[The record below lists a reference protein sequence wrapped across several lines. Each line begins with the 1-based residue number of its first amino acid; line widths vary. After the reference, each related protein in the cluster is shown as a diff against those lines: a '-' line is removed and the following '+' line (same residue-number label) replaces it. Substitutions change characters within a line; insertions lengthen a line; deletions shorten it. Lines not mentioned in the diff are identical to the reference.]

1 MKQAFLFMCT
11 LLLSSQMKAQS
22 SNDIGKIALS
32 VVMPENIEGLNS
44 SQLSM
49 IETKISQIVTSAG
62 LGASGYNNSFI
73 IYPKFAVY
81 ETNVVE
87 GDMQNLTVI
96 TSELSLFIKQY
107 DNNIMY
113 ATISKTLKGSGK
125 TKELALTNAISKIP
139 TNDPEFAKFIETS
152 KTKIVK
158 YYEEKCEDIIKKSDS
173 FVKMQKYEDALGL
186 LMSIPEEVSSCHNQ
200 IQLRSITAYKAF
212 QTQKCSEILQKAKT
226 TLAGS
231 DYVGALN
238 ILSEI
243 DPSATCFNEA
253 QMIAQKAEDK
263 VTALEKKQW
272 DFQMQQYKDGISLE
286 KQRVNAIKDIAIA
299 YYKRKP
305 RTINYN
311 IIVR

>member
-1 MKQAFLFMCT
+1 MKLAFLFICT
-11 LLLSSQMKAQS
+11 LLLSFALKAQT

-44 SQLSM
+44 SQLSK

-62 LGASGYNNSFI
+62 LGASGFNNSFI

-96 TSELSLFIKQY
+96 TTELSLFVKQY

-158 YYEEKCEDIIKKSDS
+158 YYEEKCEDLIKKSDS

-200 IQLRSITAYKAF
+200 IQLRSIAAYKAF

-226 TLAGS
+226 TLASS

-286 KQRVNAIKDIAIA
+286 KQRINAIKDIAIA